1 MPSTV
6 RDHRIVRRMASLP
19 RSIMGGISRAM
30 GDGMCLVGIGRRR
43 TNQRAHF
50 PSQPQDHVPQPRD
63 HVVVPEEWSF
73 LESFEQQYGIKH
85 PFFYACRFGEAM
97 KLAEQEHKF
106 LLMYLHS
113 PDHPFAN
120 VFCKETLCSEL
131 VTQFLDVNFVCW
143 GALADRGEGLQMVA
157 TLSPATFPCCVV
169 IAPASGESIAV
180 LQQLEGPLSPAE
192 LVEILQR
199 TLEEQGVA
207 FGSAKAKQE
216 EKIRTDRRLREEQ
229 DAAYLAALQID
240 KKKDK
245 LTNLPS
251 RERVQKPV
259 ESQNSTNYGRMGTNS
274 TNVTKQ
280 HNKVNESSGEKQDK
294 GIANKGSESQ
304 PTQILIRFPNGE
316 RREHTFLYTDKIQ
329 SIFSYIDSLGLPG
342 IGNYRLI
349 SNFPRKAYGVDQMR
363 MTLKEA
369 GLYPKASV
377 FLEPL

>member
-6 RDHRIVRRMASLP
+6 RDHGIVRRMASLP
-19 RSIMGGISRAM
+19 RSIMEGISRAM
-30 GDGMCLVGIGRRR
+30 GDGMGLVGIGRRR
-43 TNQRAHF
+43 NQRAKF
-50 PSQPQDHVPQPRD
+50 PLQPQDHVPQPHD
-63 HVVVPEEWSF
+63 PVVGPEEWSF
-73 LESFEQQYGIKH
+73 LESFEQQYGTKH
-85 PFFYACRFGEAM
+85 PFFYACSLVEAM
-97 KLAEQEHKF
+97 KLAEKDHKF
-106 LLMYLHS
+106 LFMYLHS

-120 VFCKETLCSEL
+120 VFCKETLCSEP
-131 VTQFLDVNFVCW
+131 VIQFLDVNFVCW
-143 GALADRGEGLQMVA
+143 GALADRGEGLRMVA
-157 TLSPATFPCCVV
+157 TLSATTFPCCAV
-169 IAPASGESIAV
+169 IAPAPGESIAV

-207 FGSAKAKQE
+207 FGGAKAKQG
-216 EKIRTDRRLREEQ
+216 EKIRADRRLREEQ

-240 KKKDK
+240 KEKEK
-245 LTNLPS
+245 LTSLPS

-259 ESQNSTNYGRMGTNS
+259 ETQNTRNNGKPRTNS
-274 TNVTKQ
+274 INVTQQ
-280 HNKVNESSGEKQDK
+280 HSKVNESTREKRDK
-294 GIANKGSESQ
+294 GVASKGSESQ